1 MPCFLSP
8 VVFGQVLR
16 FLREFLL
23 SGAKSDPKTN
33 RRLYIP
39 FQTTKTHV
47 RWIIFD
53 VLSRWTS
60 CLVSLAVYGQ
70 VLRFLKALLP
80 IRAVKQH
87 QNTCWDIDP
96 SFDLFDAHSKTE
108 LHTMFIHRFWAVIMN
123 STCISQNTHWA
134 LLAFLKWKLPQRLFF
149 FNMELHDMKFHNQYW

>member
-1 MPCFLSP
+1 MLGNLRHVLVC

-16 FLREFLL
+16 FLREYLL

-39 FQTTKTHV
+39 FQTTKAHV

-70 VLRFLKALLP
+70 VLKFLITFLP
-80 IRAVKQH
+80 IGATKQH
-87 QNTCWDIDP
+87 QNTFWDIDP
-96 SFDLFDAHSKTE
+96 SWQPKYLRAWSFWCTFKDWTSHNVYTQVLGSYYEFYVHFPKQLLGIIGLPKMKITSEIVLF
-108 LHTMFIHRFWAVIMN
+108 
-123 STCISQNTHWA
+123 
-134 LLAFLKWKLPQRLFF
+134 
-149 FNMELHDMKFHNQYW
+149 

>member
-1 MPCFLSP
+1 MPFFLSP

-33 RRLYIP
+33 CRLYIP

-70 VLRFLKALLP
+70 VLRFLITFLP
-80 IRAVKQH
+80 IGATKQH
-87 QNTCWDIDP
+87 QNTFWDIDP
-96 SFDLFDAHSKTE
+96 SWQPKYLRAWSFWCTFKDWTSLNVYTQVLGSYYEFYVHFPKNTLGIIGLPEMKITSEIVLF
-108 LHTMFIHRFWAVIMN
+108 
-123 STCISQNTHWA
+123 
-134 LLAFLKWKLPQRLFF
+134 
-149 FNMELHDMKFHNQYW
+149 